1 MPLLLLTIFIAV
13 PLIEIGLF
21 IQVGQAIGLW
31 STLAVV
37 ILTAVIGTW
46 LLRQQGFKTL
56 QKFQTEVAQGA
67 IPTIT
72 LSDGICL
79 LVAGLLLL
87 TPGFFTDAIGFLL
100 FVPAFRQLMRRYFAS
115 RIKTAGSGFS
125 YHHYSEPP
133 QHPGNPTII
142 DGEYEELDPK
152 NK

>member
-72 LSDGICL
+72 LFDGI
-79 LVAGLLLL
+79 
-87 TPGFFTDAIGFLL
+87 
-100 FVPAFRQLMRRYFAS
+100 
-115 RIKTAGSGFS
+115 
-125 YHHYSEPP
+125 
-133 QHPGNPTII
+133 
-142 DGEYEELDPK
+142 
-152 NK
+152 

>member
-1 MPLLLLTIFIAV
+1 MPFLLLIIFIGV

-46 LLRQQGFKTL
+46 LLRQQGLRTL
-56 QKFQTEVAQGA
+56 QKFQMEVAQGA
-67 IPTIT
+67 IPTVT
-72 LSDGICL
+72 LFDGICL
-79 LVAGLLLL
+79 LVAGVLLL

-100 FVPAFRQLMRRYFAS
+100 FVPAFRQVMRQFFAA
-115 RIKTAGSGFS
+115 RIQASSTFTYQQSS
-125 YHHYSEPP
+125 PYQEPK
-133 QHPGNPTII
+133 GPTVI

-152 NK
+152 DHR